1 MQENLTTPKIDNKS
15 TTKPKMAPRAV
26 DSGDIGFPVADAS
39 GTWVMTD
46 VMFSEIVSLLIWDED
61 RS

>member
-1 MQENLTTPKIDNKS
+1 
-15 TTKPKMAPRAV
+15 MAPRAV

-61 RS
+61 RTL